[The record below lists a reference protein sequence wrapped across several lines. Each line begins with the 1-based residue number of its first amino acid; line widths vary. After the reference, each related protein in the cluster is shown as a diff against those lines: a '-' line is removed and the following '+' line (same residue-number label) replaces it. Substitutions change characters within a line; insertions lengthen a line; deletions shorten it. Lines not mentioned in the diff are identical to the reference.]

1 MNKQTKNLIEKSM
14 KIKSQCVFV
23 LKMMMPPA
31 QNNNN
36 HCYIL
41 EFSSITFNY
50 MSFLI
55 IFIINEN
62 KVYIHMIWYLFVC
75 YFLVETLSF

>member
-41 EFSSITFNY
+41 EFSSITFNFLYY

-55 IFIINEN
+55 KVIINEN
-62 KVYIHMIWYLFVC
+62 KVYIHMIW
-75 YFLVETLSF
+75 